1 MIMKQIDR
9 GNRLKLCRS
18 MLKKT
23 LKELGS
29 TYQVS
34 IGSLSNWESG
44 SSPISEK
51 NVDKIISFLAAEGL
65 ICSKE
70 WLLEGSGDS
79 PYLYTPLQSH
89 EGKKEEP
96 FDLTTQFLFFKE
108 IESFAKSHSEM
119 LFSLVRDDS
128 MLPFL
133 TVGDYVGGPIL
144 SKGGYTR
151 EQGSICIVEIKKEEF
166 LTRQMYLRED
176 KILLLSNNTSAEHNF
191 LLLEE
196 SPLKIAPVTFLRRF
210 RE

>member
-70 WLLEGSGDS
+70 WLLEGTGDT

-89 EGKKEEP
+89 KGKKEEP
-96 FDLTTQFLFFKE
+96 FDLTPQFLFFKE
-108 IESFAKSHSEM
+108 ISQFH
-119 LFSLVRDDS
+119 
-128 MLPFL
+128 
-133 TVGDYVGGPIL
+133 
-144 SKGGYTR
+144 
-151 EQGSICIVEIKKEEF
+151 
-166 LTRQMYLRED
+166 
-176 KILLLSNNTSAEHNF
+176 
-191 LLLEE
+191 
-196 SPLKIAPVTFLRRF
+196 IAP
-210 RE
+210 